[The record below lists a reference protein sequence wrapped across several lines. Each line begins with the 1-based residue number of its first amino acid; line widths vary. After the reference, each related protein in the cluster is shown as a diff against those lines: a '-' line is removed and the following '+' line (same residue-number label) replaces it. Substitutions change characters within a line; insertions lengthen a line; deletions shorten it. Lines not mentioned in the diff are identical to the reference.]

1 MDLKRSIQ
9 EKNQNTNVVIK
20 TDEITIHI
28 TDIDASID
36 ENELKC
42 EIMKSKNILENHF
55 RIISIRPTQSGN
67 QTATIAMNRKI
78 AEEVTNTGKIKIGWI
93 QCRVRKRVS
102 LQRCF
107 RCHLFGH
114 RKEDCSNEDRS
125 NLCLKCTKTGHMAKD
140 CPNEPACIA
149 WRKLGQQQ
157 GASHPGMPKFLQSNL
172 GRGRAAHDLAY
183 ATAIKR
189 DVDILVVGEPNRKI
203 AQNTQWIK
211 DKRADVGILFLN
223 KRLEVVEASSAEGY
237 IRVSLKKCH
246 IFCCYIS
253 PNICFD
259 EFKRQVDKMME
270 DVRIHSGEKI
280 IMGDINAKSPMWGS
294 PTCDKRGE
302 YWCEW
307 MSTLNLNTLNDGKKP
322 TFVRRDTESYIDIT
336 CSTQNIQKSITD
348 WEILD
353 CETLTEHQYICFSIT
368 TKNKKPQNPRRSK
381 PICDW
386 KIFKE
391 LATWR
396 ITDAVRTIEDL
407 EKVMREV
414 YRTSLTTTEKDR
426 TPFWWTP
433 DIGVK
438 RQECLSPEEKPHG

>member
-1 MDLKRSIQ
+1 
-9 EKNQNTNVVIK
+9 
-20 TDEITIHI
+20 
-28 TDIDASID
+28 
-36 ENELKC
+36 
-42 EIMKSKNILENHF
+42 
-55 RIISIRPTQSGN
+55 
-67 QTATIAMNRKI
+67 MNRKI

-149 WRKLGQQQ
+149 CKIDGHRVDQTKCPQYRKLSGRKLGQQQ

-203 AQNTQWIK
+203 TQNTQWIK

-270 DVRIHSGEKI
+270 DVRIHSGEKNNY
-280 IMGDINAKSPMWGS
+280 GRYK
-294 PTCDKRGE
+294 C
-302 YWCEW
+302 
-307 MSTLNLNTLNDGKKP
+307 
-322 TFVRRDTESYIDIT
+322 
-336 CSTQNIQKSITD
+336 
-348 WEILD
+348 
-353 CETLTEHQYICFSIT
+353 
-368 TKNKKPQNPRRSK
+368 
-381 PICDW
+381 
-386 KIFKE
+386 
-391 LATWR
+391 
-396 ITDAVRTIEDL
+396 
-407 EKVMREV
+407 
-414 YRTSLTTTEKDR
+414 
-426 TPFWWTP
+426 
-433 DIGVK
+433 
-438 RQECLSPEEKPHG
+438 